1 MYKFDPSVFS
11 GMSSE
16 GGLMVVFG
24 AEGGGWSP
32 EAERPPQIDVKE
44 LSQSAQIRIEWSQP
58 KNIPINLSHGL
69 T

>member
-1 MYKFDPSVFS
+1 MYKFNPSVFS

-16 GGLMVVFG
+16 GGSMVVFG
-24 AEGGGWSP
+24 AEGAGWSP

-44 LSQSAQIRIEWSQP
+44 LSQSAQIRIEWTQP